1 MRDLIASASIVDFIA
16 EANGSAALDGAS
28 LELRAEVMGDEPNY
42 MPLEML
48 LISGA
53 GVEHRADA
61 VTNIGSAI
69 QDSQMPIMGRVFA
82 QSAVEY
88 LGVNSPVVPVGTV
101 SYPRLSGGTEAD
113 VRSPGQELDGTV
125 ATLTTEAIN
134 PVRLTSSYTFSGE
147 SLVKVRGFEEA
158 LRRDVRGVLGEKRDQ
173 LAINGQAASG
183 NSSPA
188 VEGIINSLTNPTNP
202 TVTKTALQVLADI
215 DGAVDGKYASTS
227 DQVRLLVDARAYKF
241 ALNLQIPTSGQ
252 LLRDRLDASR
262 FRVSANMPAPASN
275 DATIIRYAA
284 GTPGR
289 GFFMPTWSGL
299 EMVVDPYT
307 LAKKGQR
314 ILTAI
319 MHVGWQM
326 VDSAAYARL
335 EWQLQ

>member
-1 MRDLIASASIVDFIA
+1 MSV
-16 EANGSAALDGAS
+16 
-28 LELRAEVMGDEPNY
+28 
-42 MPLEML
+42 PL
-48 LISGA
+48 
-53 GVEHRADA
+53 
-61 VTNIGSAI
+61 T
-69 QDSQMPIMGRVFA
+69 
-82 QSAVEY
+82 
-88 LGVNSPVVPVGTV
+88 VPVGTI

-125 ATLTTEAIN
+125 ASLTTEAIN

-158 LRRDVRGVLGEKRDQ
+158 LRRDVRGVLSEKRDQ

-183 NSSPA
+183 NTSPA
-188 VEGIINSLTNPTNP
+188 VEGIISSLTNPTNP

-215 DGAVDGKYASTS
+215 DAAVDGRYASTS

>member
-1 MRDLIASASIVDFIA
+1 
-16 EANGSAALDGAS
+16 
-28 LELRAEVMGDEPNY
+28 
-42 MPLEML
+42 
-48 LISGA
+48 
-53 GVEHRADA
+53 
-61 VTNIGSAI
+61 
-69 QDSQMPIMGRVFA
+69 MPIMGRVFA

-88 LGVNSPVVPVGTV
+88 LGVNSPVVPVGTI
-101 SYPRLSGGTEAD
+101 SYPKLTGGTEAD

-158 LRRDVRGVLGEKRDQ
+158 LRRDVRGVLSEKRDQ
-173 LAINGQAASG
+173 LAINGQAASAATRLPP
-183 NSSPA
+183 SQ
-188 VEGIINSLTNPTNP
+188 GIISSASQTPTIP
-202 TVTKTALQVLADI
+202 RSQRRHCRSWPII
-215 DGAVDGKYASTS
+215 DSAVDGKYASTS

-284 GTPGR
+284 GAPGR